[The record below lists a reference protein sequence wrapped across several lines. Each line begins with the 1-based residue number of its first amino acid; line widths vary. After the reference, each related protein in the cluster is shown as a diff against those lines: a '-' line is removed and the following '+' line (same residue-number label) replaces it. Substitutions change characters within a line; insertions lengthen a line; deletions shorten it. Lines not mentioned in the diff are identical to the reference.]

1 MKELGHGS
9 QVAGEITLC
18 SFWHTFSTPPNEDVL
33 GETGVGIRHLHKR
46 ELHSSFGEFL
56 DEIGQFT
63 LYYRLSIQVW
73 LVGCSIH

>member
-1 MKELGHGS
+1 MEELGDGS

-18 SFWHTFSTPPNEDVL
+18 SFWHTFSTPSNEDVL
-33 GETGVGIRHLHKR
+33 GETGVGVRHLYIG

-63 LYYRLSIQVW
+63 L
-73 LVGCSIH
+73 